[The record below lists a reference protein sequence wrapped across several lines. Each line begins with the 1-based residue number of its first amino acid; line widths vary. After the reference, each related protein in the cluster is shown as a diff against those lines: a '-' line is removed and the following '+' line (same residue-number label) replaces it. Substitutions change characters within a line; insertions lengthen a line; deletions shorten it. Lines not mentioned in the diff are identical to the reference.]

1 VTVKWLALLTLMVL
15 ECSCTTLVNRRDLY
29 SPEPGPDAREVA
41 QRMTTTTTTTR
52 TEMRSNVNSREET
65 PPEFR

>member
-29 SPEPGPDAREVA
+29 SPEPAPDAREVA
-41 QRMTTTTTTTR
+41 RRMSTTTTVTR
-52 TEMRSNVNSREET
+52 TEMRSNVNPREET